1 MEGGRGV
8 LASSEAEP
16 SQPWPG
22 PGPGSDSEWGHC
34 TVRELLSLS
43 GCSHEACS
51 SIPDASRMLFFKLN
65 RKYKFLQMSIDPS

>member
-1 MEGGRGV
+1 MGGGGRGV

-16 SQPWPG
+16 TQPWPG

-43 GCSHEACS
+43 GCSHEAFLTFLVNQR
-51 SIPDASRMLFFKLN
+51 A
-65 RKYKFLQMSIDPS
+65 FLQGK

>member
-1 MEGGRGV
+1 MGGGGRGV

-16 SQPWPG
+16 TQPWPG

-43 GCSHEACS
+43 GCFHEPYSSILCS
-51 SIPDASRMLFFKLN
+51 SKMLSFKLN
-65 RKYKFLQMSIDPS
+65 IKYYGCKCPTYP